1 MARVVHNHGMTI
13 RSCILLSSL
22 LSTAAP
28 AQNLDE
34 VYRCEDATGQRIF
47 SDQPCSAHDALP
59 LPSPD
64 DPYSPAEKEI
74 GLPDRAGNADDEQD
88 EVFDPASLP
97 TPLAAEG
104 CAGIDPPR
112 LAAAL
117 GEAIAAG
124 DSNRLAAMF
133 HWQGAGRGTAASVFR
148 QVRGWIARAPVEARL
163 VRAEH
168 ADDWLYAGLPPPLP
182 GYEALPDIEL
192 SAEGDLIGRLGLIRN
207 AGCVWL
213 LPYRNM
219 AAVIPPPTVEPPPE
233 E

>member
-1 MARVVHNHGMTI
+1 MNAR
-13 RSCILLSSL
+13 RCLPLLLL
-22 LSTAAP
+22 LSTGAM
-28 AQNLDE
+28 AQQLDE
-34 VYRCEDATGQRIF
+34 VYRCEDASGQRIF

-64 DPYSPAEKEI
+64 DPYSPAEAQIAPTEEV
-74 GLPDRAGNADDEQD
+74 GSANGEQD
-88 EVFDPASLP
+88 ETFDPASLP

-104 CAGIDPPR
+104 CAGIDPQR

-124 DSNRLAAMF
+124 DTNRLAAMF

-148 QVRGWIARAPVEARL
+148 QVRSWIERAPVDARV

-182 GYEALPDIEL
+182 GHEALPDIEL
-192 SAEGDLIGRLGLIRN
+192 STQDTLISRLGLIRN

-219 AAVIPPPTVEPPPE
+219 AVAPPPPSAELPPE